1 MSSEVSVLTRS
12 EARVSARALV
22 TMAIVA
28 TVVII
33 SDQISKMAILSYLDE
48 GDAVPVISGFFDL
61 TLTYNRGAAFGLMA
75 GIQDGLRHVLLALT
89 TTLALGAVL
98 YFLINDYSKDSVAQV
113 ALAMIVGGAI
123 GNIIDR
129 FRFGAVVDFLDVY
142 YGSYHWPAFNVADSA
157 ICVGVFVLL
166 LRRPSKDTPPSPSA

>member
-1 MSSEVSVLTRS
+1 MIAESGAKPGS
-12 EARVSARALV
+12 RVGARALAV
-22 TMAIVA
+22 MGLVA
-28 TVVII
+28 MVVIAF
-33 SDQISKMAILSYLDE
+33 DQASKLMILASLNE
-48 GDAVPVISGFFDL
+48 GDAVPIVPGFFDL
-61 TLTYNRGAAFGLMA
+61 TLTFNHGAAFGLMA
-75 GIQDGLRHVLLALT
+75 GVQDGLRHVLLALT

-98 YFLINDYSKDSVAQV
+98 YFLLNDYSKDSVAQV
-113 ALAMIVGGAI
+113 ALAMIVGGAV

-166 LRRPSKDTPPSPSA
+166 LRRPAKDTPSDHGA